1 MEKLKMNKKRI
12 KIISFIPAKKN
23 SQDLKNKNLK
33 KLNNLS
39 LVELAILGAKKS
51 KLINEIYLSSDSEK
65 ILKIGTKLNI
75 DAIKRQ
81 KNLST
86 YSASAN
92 SVILDFIKN
101 KIQNNQHEDCIIVYL
116 QPTSPFRNNIHIDQ
130 AIKHLIKKKLRSL
143 VSVTEN
149 KNFFKSLYK
158 KKTTL
163 NPFFNDNFV
172 TNNRQNLKKVYS
184 PNGAIYIFYSS
195 DFIKNKKL
203 SFTKTGYYIM
213 NRIDSIDIDDKE
225 DYELANYL
233 SEKYLKY

>member
-1 MEKLKMNKKRI
+1 MNKKRI

-81 KNLST
+81 KNLSS

-101 KIQNNQHEDCIIVYL
+101 KIQNNQQEDCIIVYL

-203 SFTKTGYYIM
+203 SFIKTGYYIM

>member
-1 MEKLKMNKKRI
+1 MNKKKI
-12 KIISFIPAKKN
+12 KIISFIPAKSN

-39 LVELAILGAKKS
+39 LVELAIIGAKKS
-51 KLINEIYLSSDSEK
+51 KLIDEVYLSSNSDK
-65 ILKIGTKLNI
+65 ILKIG
-75 DAIKRQ
+75 IKQDVKTLKRK
-81 KNLST
+81 KNLSN

-92 SVILDFIKN
+92 SVILDFITN
-101 KIQNNQHEDCIIVYL
+101 KLQSNHEDYIIAYL
-116 QPTSPFRNNIHIDQ
+116 QPTSPFRNNTHIDS
-130 AIKHLIKKKLRSL
+130 AIKHLIKKKLRCV

-158 KKTTL
+158 KNLFL

-172 TNNRQNLKKVYS
+172 TNNRQNLKKIYS
-184 PNGAIYIFYSS
+184 PNGAIYIFYAS
-195 DFIKNKKL
+195 DFMKKKKL
-203 SFTKTGYYIM
+203 SFIKSGYYNM

-233 SEKYLKY
+233 SKKYLKFKK

>member
-1 MEKLKMNKKRI
+1 MNKKRI

-101 KIQNNQHEDCIIVYL
+101 KIQNNQQEDCIIVYL

-143 VSVTEN
+143 ISVTEN

>member
-1 MEKLKMNKKRI
+1 MNKKRI

-101 KIQNNQHEDCIIVYL
+101 KIQNNQQEDCIIVYL

-203 SFTKTGYYIM
+203 RFTTTGYYIM
-213 NRIDSIDIDDKE
+213 NRLVIMPIDAKDE
-225 DYELANYL
+225 DELANYL
-233 SEKYLKY
+233 SEKKFKY

>member
-1 MEKLKMNKKRI
+1 MHKKKI
-12 KIISFIPAKKN
+12 KIISLIPAKKN

-51 KLINEIYLSSDSEK
+51 KLIDEIYLSSDSEK

-75 DAIKRQ
+75 NAIKRK
-81 KNLST
+81 KNLSS

-101 KIQNNQHEDCIIVYL
+101 KLQNNQEDYIIIYL

-130 AIKHLIKKKLRSL
+130 AINNFIKKKFRSL

-158 KKTTL
+158 KKTNL
-163 NPFFNDNFV
+163 NPYFNNNFV

-203 SFTKTGYYIM
+203 SFIKTGFYIM
-213 NRIDSIDIDDKE
+213 NRIESIDIDDRE
-225 DYELANYL
+225 DYELAKYL
-233 SEKYLKY
+233 SKKYLKQ